1 MNTSHIFLIVI
12 FAASQLVNG
21 QKMNDNKYQRAILA
35 SGCFWGTEY
44 HLKRI
49 PGVISTRCGYTGGHV
64 PHPTYKQVCTGTTG
78 HAEAVEVIFDPEKVS
93 FETICKVFFET
104 HDPGQLNRQGPDIGH
119 QYRSAVFYLSEE
131 QKAIT
136 EKLIQILREKGH
148 KVVTEVTP
156 AGEFYPAEDYHQN
169 YYDTRGTTPYC
180 HFYVKK
186 FD

>member
-1 MNTSHIFLIVI
+1 MKKLFSLLTLSVLSLN
-12 FAASQLVNG
+12 AQR
-21 QKMNDNKYQRAILA
+21 MNDKKYERAILA

-64 PHPTYKQVCTGTTG
+64 PNPTYKQVCTGATG
-78 HAEAVEVIFDPEKVS
+78 HAEAVEVVYDPLKVS

-119 QYRSAVFYLSEE
+119 QYRSAVFYLNED
-131 QKAIT
+131 QKKTT
-136 EKLIQILREKGH
+136 EKLIEILRNKGF
-148 KVVTEVTP
+148 KVVTEVTK
-156 AGEFYPAEDYHQN
+156 ASEFYPAEDYHQN
-169 YYDTRGTTPYC
+169 YYDTKGSTPYC
-180 HFYVKK
+180 HFYEKK